1 MEQIAL
7 HEAKIH
13 LSELIAKVNQGSEY
27 IITRRGIPVA
37 RLIPAEEPSREAA
50 KEAIKAAKELRKN
63 LSLGGLKIK
72 DLMNEGRKY

>member
-7 HEAKIH
+7 NEAKTH

-37 RLIPAEEPSREAA
+37 RLIPAETPSREAA
-50 KEAIKAAKELRKN
+50 KQAIKEAKELRKT

-72 DLMNEGRKY
+72 DLMNEGRR